1 MEHEF
6 LSEAQIKERYPEEWV
21 LVRNAEFDDKWNVV
35 RGVVAAH
42 SPNREVIDEAQ
53 ANLVTDD
60 TTGNMA
66 RLCFKKLPRNTVV
79 LL

>member
-1 MEHEF
+1 MEAEF

-21 LVRNAEFDDKWNVV
+21 LVRNVEFDDKWNVV

-42 SPNREVIDEAQ
+42 SREAEGIQEMQSLLAHDETSG
-53 ANLVTDD
+53 NL
-60 TTGNMA
+60 A
-66 RLCFKKLPRNTVV
+66 RLCFRTLPKNTVV